1 MTPIQHTSCNA
12 VLGAPRGVSIDQCK
26 ALAIR
31 RVQYEDG
38 ACAVQ
43 SFWKPSAEELA
54 LLNAGHPVQLELWGV
69 TMPPALLTVAVD
81 RE

>member
-1 MTPIQHTSCNA
+1 MTPVQHTSCNA
-12 VLGAPRGVSIDQCK
+12 VLGAPRGIKIEECK

-31 RVQYEDG
+31 RVLYEG
-38 ACAVQ
+38 GLAAVQ
-43 SFWKPSAEELA
+43 SFWKPNAEELA

-69 TMPPALLTVAVD
+69 TMPPALLTVAAD